1 MAAAAW
7 YLRWMRRLTIAAA
20 VLAGCATSSSEPRVA
35 PDDGAPTSDGAQRST
50 EQLGADR
57 DDPRLIPAPHLQGAL
72 ATPGPEALWGY
83 LLEHANAPVHGG
95 SFCSAHVA
103 DRPPAEHTL
112 GNLLASY
119 LGNSSGD
126 ARALLEIGCG
136 PPGADDGF
144 AAADSPACPPREA
157 ERGECLRCAMVIQ
170 LDEVTE
176 DPALFLVYGKL
187 LFQYRRGAPLDPA
200 SIFCVEAG

>member
-1 MAAAAW
+1 MRCLGIAAAA
-7 YLRWMRRLTIAAA
+7 
-20 VLAGCATSSSEPRVA
+20 LAGCATSSSSEPHAA
-35 PDDGAPTSDGAQRST
+35 PEDGAPQGDRAGRNAD
-50 EQLGADR
+50 EPGADR
-57 DDPRLIPAPHLQGAL
+57 EDPRLIPAPHLEDAL
-72 ATPGPEALWGY
+72 ATPDPEALWEY
-83 LLEHANAPVHGG
+83 LFDHADAPVHAG
-95 SFCSAHVA
+95 SFCSARVS

-126 ARALLEIGCG
+126 ARAFLEIGCG
-136 PPGADDGF
+136 PPGADEAF
-144 AAADSPACPPREA
+144 AAASSPACPPREA
-157 ERGECLRCAMVIQ
+157 ERGQCLRCAMVIQ